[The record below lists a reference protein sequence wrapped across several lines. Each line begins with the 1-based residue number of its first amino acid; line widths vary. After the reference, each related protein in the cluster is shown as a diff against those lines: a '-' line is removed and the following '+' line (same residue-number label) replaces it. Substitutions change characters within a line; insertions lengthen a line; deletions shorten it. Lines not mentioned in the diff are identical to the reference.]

1 MDHSV
6 ALEVSLKEVSVCVLG
21 ADGTL
26 TNEGHTASDPASLIG
41 LIRAKAPW
49 AVRIGLE
56 TGSAPS
62 ARRRR
67 PALSRWVF
75 LLLKGAETA
84 HSGSRTFNDLA
95 GSGSLVPGVE
105 TSFTCQT

>member
-75 LLLKGAETA
+75 FISQGRRDGPQRVTHFQRL
-84 HSGSRTFNDLA
+84 SGFGQPR
-95 GSGSLVPGVE
+95 PGR
-105 TSFTCQT
+105 

>member
-75 LLLKGAETA
+75 YFSRAPRRPTA
-84 HSGSRTFNDLA
+84 GHTLST
-95 GSGSLVPGVE
+95 
-105 TSFTCQT
+105 T